1 MQNHPYKNTGYVRLF
16 KFLLLRNN
24 RKLLRNDDVINLGH
38 KKVAMIREFLGQR
51 KKVKIHQ
58 KKLMVLLVSDI
69 HNLFDFDFDKFLEWD
84 RRQ

>member
-1 MQNHPYKNTGYVRLF
+1 M
-16 KFLLLRNN
+16 
-24 RKLLRNDDVINLGH
+24 NLDH
-38 KKVAMIREFLGQR
+38 RKVAMIRGFLGQR

-69 HNLFDFDFDKFLEWD
+69 HNLFDFDFSGFLEWD